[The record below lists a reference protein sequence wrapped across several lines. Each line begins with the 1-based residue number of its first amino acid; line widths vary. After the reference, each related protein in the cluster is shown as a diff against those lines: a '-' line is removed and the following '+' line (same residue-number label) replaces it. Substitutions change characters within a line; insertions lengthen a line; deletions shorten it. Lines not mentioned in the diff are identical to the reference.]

1 MHVLSVLYMLLCLIF
16 ASFVQLVYLLH
27 YEVDGMPAMHLTQC
41 CIIFA
46 SFVQLVYLLHYEV
59 DGMSAM
65 HLTQCCMFV
74 GTKRTLKSN
83 M

>member
-1 MHVLSVLYMLLCLIF
+1 MYVLSVSYMLLCLIF
-16 ASFVQLVYLLH
+16 ASFVRLVYLLH

-41 CIIFA
+41 C
-46 SFVQLVYLLHYEV
+46 
-59 DGMSAM
+59 
-65 HLTQCCMFV
+65 MFV